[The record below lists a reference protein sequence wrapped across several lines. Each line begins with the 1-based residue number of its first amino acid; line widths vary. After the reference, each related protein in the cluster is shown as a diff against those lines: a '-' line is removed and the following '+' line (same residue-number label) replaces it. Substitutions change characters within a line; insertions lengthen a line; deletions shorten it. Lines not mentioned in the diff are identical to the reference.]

1 MLEIKTQLKKA
12 FARLIDLPTV
22 KQRTTKLEDRSI
34 KTKLKHKQKEKK
46 KKTLRTLCVC
56 VCVCVC
62 VCIIATPERMGQ
74 KKCLK

>member
-46 KKTLRTLCVC
+46 KKKNPENS